1 MIYSKELKSFL
12 KKYNESIT
20 NPIKFWKKEGKRIS
34 WIKNYSKVKDTSFNI
49 EDLHIK
55 WFYDGTLNA
64 SYNCID
70 RHIENNLGKKAAII
84 WESNFANEPCRI
96 ISYNELLTNVCKIAN
111 ILKNHGVKK
120 GDVVTIYM
128 PMIPETIF
136 AMLACARIGAIHS
149 VVFAGFSAQA
159 LAERINDCKSKYV
172 ITSDGGYRG
181 NKTFQL
187 KKNVDTAVDIIPIVK
202 NIFVFGRTGESV
214 EWKGNRDI
222 WMHEAMI
229 NASDKCE
236 TEEMSAEDP
245 LFILYTSGSTGTS
258 KGVVHTT
265 GGYLV
270 YTSLTQEYIF
280 NHKKDDVF
288 WCTADIGWIT
298 GHSYLVYGPL
308 CNGTTT
314 LMFEGI
320 PSFPHFSRYWE
331 ICDKFKVNTLYT
343 SPTVI
348 RILKKEG
355 DIHLSTS
362 SRNSLKVL
370 GSVGEP
376 IQQSVWNWYKSAVG
390 KDNCDIIDTWWQTEG
405 GGIMISPIATVTPLK
420 PGSATMPF
428 FGINPQI
435 VDNNGNQTPI
445 GVEGN
450 LVIRDSWPGQA
461 RTIFNNHER
470 FINGY
475 FKTFPGT
482 FFSGDGAVLDNS
494 GYYWITGRVDDIIN
508 VSGHRIST
516 ASIECALTSHPAVYE
531 VCVVGINHE
540 IKGQAIYAY
549 VVLKENR
556 TEDIVNELKAW
567 VKVKRGA
574 IETPEKI
581 TIVKE
586 LPKTRSGKIIRR
598 IVRKLTEDPNFHLQ
612 EEPSLANTQS
622 VETLK
627 MSIIESRK

>member
-12 KKYNESIT
+12 KRYNESIT
-20 NPIKFWKKEGKRIS
+20 NPVKFWKKEGKRIS
-34 WIKNYSKVKDTSFNI
+34 WIKNYSKVKDTSFNTD
-49 EDLHIK
+49 DLHIK

-70 RHIENNLGKKAAII
+70 RHIENNLGEKAAII
-84 WESNFANEPCRI
+84 WESNFCNEPYRI
-96 ISYNELLTNVCKIAN
+96 ISYNDLLNNVCKIAN

-159 LAERINDCKSKYV
+159 LAERINDCKSKYI
-172 ITSDGGYRG
+172 ITADGGYRG

-236 TEEMSAEDP
+236 IEEMSAEDP

-280 NHKKDDVF
+280 NHKKDDIF

-405 GGIMISPIATVTPLK
+405 GGIMISPIAAVTPLK

-549 VVLKENR
+549 VVLKENQ
-556 TEDIVNELKAW
+556 TADIVNELKTW
-567 VKVKRGA
+567 VKLKRGA

-622 VETLK
+622 LETLK
-627 MSIIESRK
+627 ISILESRK